1 MARVQEDKNTVTIR
15 DGSAARTREG
25 WSLQVRISYPQI
37 LCRPHARGME
47 ELNFEFLPMTSID
60 MPTCTR
66 GWGNASLSDSLGR
79 DSRAVRALA
88 YMTICVADSTG
99 RNQAWRTGLTEINV
113 NGGRRCRR
121 DGVGIS
127 PSP

>member
-15 DGSAARTREG
+15 DGSAARTREDDEG
-25 WSLQVRISYPQI
+25 VTKCDTLGGA
-37 LCRPHARGME
+37 CRPHARGME
-47 ELNFEFLPMTSID
+47 FEERNFAFLPIVPPARARDGVFDGWGSVLGTD

-88 YMTICVADSTG
+88 
-99 RNQAWRTGLTEINV
+99 
-113 NGGRRCRR
+113 
-121 DGVGIS
+121 
-127 PSP
+127 